1 MSPGTTAGSRIRRS
15 AANEPQP
22 STSAASSSSRG
33 TASNEMRIMNMANGS
48 WYMASTRLRP
58 TSEFW
63 RPMRVEQHV
72 QRDQQRRV
80 GHHEDG
86 QRHQEQELL
95 ARELEPGEGV
105 AAEERDHQRDG
116 TVRTETIT
124 LFRKNRGRPAPKS
137 NSVA

>member
-1 MSPGTTAGSRIRRS
+1 MRMSGAKKSFQAARKANRPTVMRPGTTAGRRIRRS

-63 RPMRVEQHV
+63 RPSA
-72 QRDQQRRV
+72 
-80 GHHEDG
+80 
-86 QRHQEQELL
+86 LSS
-95 ARELEPGEGV
+95 
-105 AAEERDHQRDG
+105 
-116 TVRTETIT
+116 T
-124 LFRKNRGRPAPKS
+124 
-137 NSVA
+137 